1 MNPSIHIIK
10 LVVGVDDL
18 KEYYD
23 WQQTVIF
30 DYHGRPATPCWTR
43 HKPTRGEEIIKSG
56 GSLFRVIKNRIRC
69 RHAILGF
76 ETVKTEQKGTMCMIV
91 QSAQMIE
98 TIAAPKRP
106 FQGWRYFKP
115 SDAPPEKGLYTGQDD
130 EEISPEM
137 EEELRQAGIL

>member
-18 KEYYD
+18 KDYYD

-115 SDAPPEKGLYTGQDD
+115 SDAPPDKGLYTGQDD

-137 EEELRQAGIL
+137 EEELRKAGIL